1 MKHTTD
7 ALHIDIVAIGILRH
21 ADQLVMVR
29 QADQAGRRYWSL
41 PGGLVEGGELAD
53 EGLKREVRE
62 ESGVGVAGACT
73 VAFLSHIDRPLT
85 KLQTMV
91 FGFEVEEW
99 RGELKVGDP
108 DGEVE
113 EVALVPFVEACQRL
127 RENGGWPGIQGP
139 LLAYLE
145 GRARVGTVWF
155 YRESANDQQLASV
168 SRPRGEPEMPIAS

>member
-1 MKHTTD
+1 
-7 ALHIDIVAIGILRH
+7 
-21 ADQLVMVR
+21 
-29 QADQAGRRYWSL
+29 
-41 PGGLVEGGELAD
+41 
-53 EGLKREVRE
+53 
-62 ESGVGVAGACT
+62 
-73 VAFLSHIDRPLT
+73 
-85 KLQTMV
+85 MV

-127 RENGGWPGIQGP
+127 RENGGWPGIQGL